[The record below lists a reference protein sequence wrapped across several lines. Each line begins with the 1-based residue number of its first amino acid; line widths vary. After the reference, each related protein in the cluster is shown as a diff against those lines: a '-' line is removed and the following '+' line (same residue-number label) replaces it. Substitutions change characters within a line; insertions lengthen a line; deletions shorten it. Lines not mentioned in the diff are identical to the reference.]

1 LSFSRERFCARI
13 GDGSHPD
20 KLFANL
26 DPHQSAF
33 GSTAQVAVIIIALA
47 RGAIMAQQTKPNEDP
62 KQKRV
67 IEFDMFV
74 RDLEP
79 SEEQRVRGGGGSPKN
94 PSENEDAAK

>member
-1 LSFSRERFCARI
+1 
-13 GDGSHPD
+13 
-20 KLFANL
+20 
-26 DPHQSAF
+26 
-33 GSTAQVAVIIIALA
+33 VVVIIALA

-62 KQKRV
+62 KKKRV

-79 SEEQRVRGGGGSPKN
+79 GEEEKLRGGGGGGSPKN